1 MESVVPY
8 KLSFE
13 ERPDY
18 LYAYIEAES
27 IDRPVALEYLSEV
40 ARYCARI
47 AAKRLMLHRDIPVML
62 PDADLFNTTTDF
74 LEMIRGTRAAFVN
87 PYQDLTEAFDFAM
100 VVGLN
105 RGADCKLFNTVE
117 DAEIWLLEDTLD
129 S

>member
-1 MESVVPY
+1 MESAEPY

-18 LYAYIEAES
+18 LYARIEAES
-27 IDRPVALEYLSEV
+27 IDRTTALSYLSEV

-47 AAKRLMLHRDIPVML
+47 DAKRLLIHRDIPVML

-74 LEMIRGTRAAFVN
+74 LEMVRGTRAAFVN
-87 PYQDLTEAFDFAM
+87 PYQDLTEALDFAM

-105 RGADCKLFNTVE
+105 RGADYKLFNSIE
-117 DAEIWLLEDTLD
+117 DAEKWLLEDLD
-129 S
+129 